1 MGILEIAIGSAIA
14 LFFAAGF
21 ARPTLFGA
29 AHIRVLGFLRF
40 WERKM
45 IESREGYA
53 DIKDAKIEQLGK
65 SAEQIM
71 DDLATVRGKVNQ
83 LKSRNQKLQ
92 TEENDLIK
100 ARDSLLDRAS
110 DLAPDSEA
118 RQKTASQV
126 SILSN
131 RIEAID
137 KEQAVLNEELT
148 MLTEEIETLAPYMD
162 EVQDEI
168 KKTKMDRELG
178 LLKHDVAKIQEDR
191 ARRLNRLAGIAET
204 AVDKLE
210 ARADEYLEKRIE
222 RGKIAAERTG
232 ASADAVLREV
242 KKATKAQTDEERLA
256 GLLNARQAKKEEAK
270 PVSAEPAAADT
281 LSK

>member
-1 MGILEIAIGSAIA
+1 MGILEIVIGSAIA
-14 LFFAAGF
+14 LFLAAGF
-21 ARPTLFGA
+21 TKSKFFGA
-29 AHIRVLGFLRF
+29 AHIRFLGFLRF

-83 LKSRNQKLQ
+83 LKGRNQKLQ
-92 TEENDLIK
+92 AEETELTK
-100 ARDSLLDRAS
+100 ARDLLLDRAS
-110 DLAPDSEA
+110 GLEPDSEA
-118 RQKTASQV
+118 RKKTASQV
-126 SILSN
+126 STLSD

-148 MLTEEIETLAPYMD
+148 MLTEEIETLAPYMG
-162 EVQDEI
+162 EIQDEI
-168 KKTKMDRELG
+168 AKTKMDRELG

-191 ARRLNRLAGIAET
+191 ARRLGRLAGIAET
-204 AVDKLE
+204 TVDKLE
-210 ARADEYLEKRIE
+210 AQADDYLNKRIE

-232 ASADAVLREV
+232 ATADAVLREV
-242 KKATKAQTDEERLA
+242 RKTTKAQTDEERLA
-256 GLLNARQAKKEEAK
+256 GLLNARRAKQEEAK
-270 PVSAEPAAADT
+270 PASTEPASADT